1 MAEQAYDKNRGP
13 REMYMEH
20 CQTVYRVAFTYMKN
34 SYDAEDA
41 VQETFARLIRS
52 GERFRSREKE
62 KAWLIVT
69 VSNVCK
75 DMLRRHYRSDR
86 ALEDYQYLAAPPH
99 EIDETMEA
107 ILRLPGKYKTAVY
120 LFYYEGYTAREIA
133 RMLGISESAVG
144 TRILRGRAML
154 KEKLDA
160 EGVSE

>member
-1 MAEQAYDKNRGP
+1 
-13 REMYMEH
+13 MYMEH

-107 ILRLPGKYKTAVY
+107 ILRLPEKYKTVVY
-120 LFYYEGYTAREIA
+120 LFYYESYTAREIA
-133 RMLGISESAVG
+133 RMLGEKPNTVSSRIS
-144 TRILRGRAML
+144 RARSLLKTML
-154 KEKLDA
+154 GGGFDD
-160 EGVSE
+160 

>member
-1 MAEQAYDKNRGP
+1 MDQRAYDKNRGP
-13 REMYMEH
+13 REMYQEH

-34 SYDAEDA
+34 NSDAEDA

-86 ALEDYQYLAAPPH
+86 ALEDYQHLAAVPH

-107 ILRLPGKYKTAVY
+107 ILRLPEKYKTAVY

-133 RMLGISESAVG
+133 RMLGEKPNTVSS
-144 TRILRGRAML
+144 RIGRARLLLKTML
-154 KEKLDA
+154 GGGFDD
-160 EGVSE
+160 

>member
-1 MAEQAYDKNRGP
+1 
-13 REMYMEH
+13 MYMEH

-41 VQETFARLIRS
+41 VQ
-52 GERFRSREKE
+52 KE

-86 ALEDYQYLAAPPH
+86 ALEDYQYLASPPH

-107 ILRLPGKYKTAVY
+107 ILRLPEKYKTAVY

-133 RMLGISESAVG
+133 RMLGEKPNTVSS
-144 TRILRGRAML
+144 RIGRARLLLKTML
-154 KEKLDA
+154 GGGFDD
-160 EGVSE
+160 

>member
-1 MAEQAYDKNRGP
+1 MAEQAYDKNRSP
-13 REMYMEH
+13 REMYQEH

-107 ILRLPGKYKTAVY
+107 ILRLPEKYKTVVY
-120 LFYYEGYTAREIA
+120 RFYYEGYTAREIA
-133 RMLGISESAVG
+133 RMLGEKPNTVSS
-144 TRILRGRAML
+144 RIGRARLLLKTML
-154 KEKLDA
+154 GGGFDD
-160 EGVSE
+160 

>member
-13 REMYMEH
+13 REMYQEH

-52 GERFRSREKE
+52 GERFCSREKE

-69 VSNVCK
+69 VSYVCK

-107 ILRLPGKYKTAVY
+107 ILRLPEKYKTAVY

-133 RMLGISESAVG
+133 RMLGEKPNTVSS
-144 TRILRGRAML
+144 RIGRARLLLKTML
-154 KEKLDA
+154 GGGFDD
-160 EGVSE
+160 

>member
-13 REMYMEH
+13 REMYQEH

-86 ALEDYQYLAAPPH
+86 ALEDYQYLASPPH

-107 ILRLPGKYKTAVY
+107 VLRMPEKYKTVVY

-133 RMLGISESAVG
+133 RMLGEKPNTVSS
-144 TRILRGRAML
+144 RIGRARLLLKTML
-154 KEKLDA
+154 GGGFDD
-160 EGVSE
+160 

>member
-1 MAEQAYDKNRGP
+1 MAEQAYDKNRGL
-13 REMYMEH
+13 REMYQEH
-20 CQTVYRVAFTYMKN
+20 CQTVDRVAFTYMKN

-107 ILRLPGKYKTAVY
+107 ILRLPEKYKTAVY

-133 RMLGISESAVG
+133 RMLGEKPNTVSS
-144 TRILRGRAML
+144 RIGRARLLLKTML
-154 KEKLDA
+154 GGGFDD
-160 EGVSE
+160 

>member
-13 REMYMEH
+13 REIYQEH

-86 ALEDYQYLAAPPH
+86 ALEDYKYLAAPPH

-107 ILRLPGKYKTAVY
+107 ILRLPEKYKTAVY

-133 RMLGISESAVG
+133 RMLGEKPNTVSS
-144 TRILRGRAML
+144 RIGRARLLLKTML
-154 KEKLDA
+154 GGGFDD
-160 EGVSE
+160 

>member
-13 REMYMEH
+13 REIYREH

-107 ILRLPGKYKTAVY
+107 ILRLPAKYKTAVY

-133 RMLGISESAVG
+133 RMLGEKPNTVSSRIS
-144 TRILRGRAML
+144 RARSLLKTML
-154 KEKLDA
+154 GGGFDD
-160 EGVSE
+160 

>member
-13 REMYMEH
+13 REMYQEH

-86 ALEDYQYLAAPPH
+86 ALEDYQYLASPPH

-107 ILRLPGKYKTAVY
+107 VLRMPEKYKTVVY

-133 RMLGISESAVG
+133 RMLGEKPNTVSSRIS
-144 TRILRGRAML
+144 RARSLLKTML
-154 KEKLDA
+154 GGGFDD
-160 EGVSE
+160 

>member
-13 REMYMEH
+13 REMYQEH

-107 ILRLPGKYKTAVY
+107 ILRLTEKYKTAVNLIY
-120 LFYYEGYTAREIA
+120 
-133 RMLGISESAVG
+133 
-144 TRILRGRAML
+144 
-154 KEKLDA
+154 
-160 EGVSE
+160 

>member
-1 MAEQAYDKNRGP
+1 MAEQAYDKNRGL
-13 REMYMEH
+13 REMYQEH

-107 ILRLPGKYKTAVY
+107 ILRLPEKYKTAVY

-133 RMLGISESAVG
+133 RMLGEKPNTVSS
-144 TRILRGRAML
+144 RIGRARLLLKTML
-154 KEKLDA
+154 GGGFDD
-160 EGVSE
+160 

>member
-1 MAEQAYDKNRGP
+1 MDQQAYDKNRGP
-13 REMYMEH
+13 REMYQEH

-107 ILRLPGKYKTAVY
+107 ILRLPEKYKTVVY

-133 RMLGISESAVG
+133 RMLGEKPNTVSS
-144 TRILRGRAML
+144 RIGRARLML
-154 KEKLDA
+154 KTMLGGGFDD
-160 EGVSE
+160 

>member
-13 REMYMEH
+13 REMYQEH

-107 ILRLPGKYKTAVY
+107 ILRLPEKYKTVVY
-120 LFYYEGYTAREIA
+120 LFYYEGYTAPEIA
-133 RMLGISESAVG
+133 QLLGRLPSTVN
-144 TRILRGRAML
+144 TQLRRGREQL
-154 KEKLDA
+154 KTLLEK
-160 EGVSE
+160 EGYP

>member
-13 REMYMEH
+13 REMYQEH

-52 GERFRSREKE
+52 RERFRSREKE

-107 ILRLPGKYKTAVY
+107 ILRLPEKYKTAVY

-133 RMLGISESAVG
+133 RMLGEKPNTVSS
-144 TRILRGRAML
+144 RIGRARLLLKTML
-154 KEKLDA
+154 GGGFDD
-160 EGVSE
+160 

>member
-13 REMYMEH
+13 REIYQEH

-107 ILRLPGKYKTAVY
+107 ILRLPEKYKTVVY

-133 RMLGISESAVG
+133 RMLGEKPNTVSS
-144 TRILRGRAML
+144 RIGRARLLLKTML
-154 KEKLDA
+154 GGGFDD
-160 EGVSE
+160 

>member
-1 MAEQAYDKNRGP
+1 MAEQVYDKNRGP
-13 REMYMEH
+13 REIYREH

-86 ALEDYQYLAAPPH
+86 ALEDYQYLASPPH

-107 ILRLPGKYKTAVY
+107 VLRMPEKYKTVVY

-133 RMLGISESAVG
+133 RMLGEKQNTVSS
-144 TRILRGRAML
+144 RIGRARLLLKTML
-154 KEKLDA
+154 GGGFDD
-160 EGVSE
+160 

>member
-13 REMYMEH
+13 REMYQEH

-34 SYDAEDA
+34 RYDAEDA

-107 ILRLPGKYKTAVY
+107 ILRLPEKYKTAVY

-133 RMLGISESAVG
+133 RVLGEKPNTVSSRIGRARLLLKTMLGG
-144 TRILRGRAML
+144 GF
-154 KEKLDA
+154 DD
-160 EGVSE
+160 

>member
-13 REMYMEH
+13 REMYQEH

-107 ILRLPGKYKTAVY
+107 ILRLPEKYKTVVY

-133 RMLGISESAVG
+133 RMLGEKPNTVSS
-144 TRILRGRAML
+144 RIGRARLLLKTML
-154 KEKLDA
+154 GGGFDD
-160 EGVSE
+160 

>member
-1 MAEQAYDKNRGP
+1 MDQRAYDKNRGP
-13 REMYMEH
+13 REMYQEH

-107 ILRLPGKYKTAVY
+107 ILRLPEKYKTVVY
-120 LFYYEGYTAREIA
+120 LFYYEGYTTREIA
-133 RMLGISESAVG
+133 RMLGEKPNTVSSRIS
-144 TRILRGRAML
+144 RARLLLKTML
-154 KEKLDA
+154 GGGFDD
-160 EGVSE
+160 

>member
-13 REMYMEH
+13 REMYQEH

-107 ILRLPGKYKTAVY
+107 ILRLPEKYKTVVY

-133 RMLGISESAVG
+133 RMLGEKPNTVSSRIS
-144 TRILRGRAML
+144 RARLLLKTML
-154 KEKLDA
+154 GGGFDD
-160 EGVSE
+160 

>member
-1 MAEQAYDKNRGP
+1 MAEQAYDKNRSP
-13 REMYMEH
+13 REMYQEH

-41 VQETFARLIRS
+41 VQETFARLIRT

-107 ILRLPGKYKTAVY
+107 ILRLPEKYKTVVY

-133 RMLGISESAVG
+133 RMLGEKPNTVSS
-144 TRILRGRAML
+144 RIGRARLLLKTML
-154 KEKLDA
+154 GGGFDD
-160 EGVSE
+160 

>member
-1 MAEQAYDKNRGP
+1 MAEQAYDKNRSP
-13 REMYMEH
+13 REMYQEH

-107 ILRLPGKYKTAVY
+107 ILRLPEKYKTVVY

-133 RMLGISESAVG
+133 RMLGEKPNTVSS
-144 TRILRGRAML
+144 RIGRARLLLKTML
-154 KEKLDA
+154 GGGFDD
-160 EGVSE
+160 

>member
-13 REMYMEH
+13 REMYQEH

-69 VSNVCK
+69 ASNVCK

-86 ALEDYQYLAAPPH
+86 ALEDYQYLDAPPH

-107 ILRLPGKYKTAVY
+107 ILRLPEKYKTAVY

-133 RMLGISESAVG
+133 RMLGEKPNTVSS
-144 TRILRGRAML
+144 RIGRARLLLKTML
-154 KEKLDA
+154 GGGFDD
-160 EGVSE
+160 

>member
-1 MAEQAYDKNRGP
+1 
-13 REMYMEH
+13 MYQEH

-107 ILRLPGKYKTAVY
+107 ILRLPEKYKTAVY
-120 LFYYEGYTAREIA
+120 LFYYEGYAAREIA
-133 RMLGISESAVG
+133 RMLGEKPNTVSS
-144 TRILRGRAML
+144 RIGRARLLLKTML
-154 KEKLDA
+154 GGGFDD
-160 EGVSE
+160 

>member
-1 MAEQAYDKNRGP
+1 MDERTYDKNRGP
-13 REMYMEH
+13 REMYQEH

-99 EIDETMEA
+99 EIDESMEA
-107 ILRLPGKYKTAVY
+107 ILRLPEKYKTVVY

-133 RMLGISESAVG
+133 RMLGEKPNTVSS
-144 TRILRGRAML
+144 RIGRARLLLKTML
-154 KEKLDA
+154 GGGFDD
-160 EGVSE
+160 

>member
-13 REMYMEH
+13 REIYQEH

-107 ILRLPGKYKTAVY
+107 ILRLPEKYKTAVY

-133 RMLGISESAVG
+133 RMLGKKPNTVSS
-144 TRILRGRAML
+144 RIGRARLLLKTML
-154 KEKLDA
+154 GGGFDD
-160 EGVSE
+160 

>member
-13 REMYMEH
+13 REMYQEH

-107 ILRLPGKYKTAVY
+107 ILRLPEKYKTVVY
-120 LFYYEGYTAREIA
+120 LFYYEGYTTREIA
-133 RMLGISESAVG
+133 RMLGEKPNTVSSRIS
-144 TRILRGRAML
+144 RARLLLKTML
-154 KEKLDA
+154 GGGFDD
-160 EGVSE
+160 

>member
-1 MAEQAYDKNRGP
+1 MATQAYDKNRGP
-13 REMYMEH
+13 REMYQEH

-86 ALEDYQYLAAPPH
+86 ALEDYQHLAAAPH

-107 ILRLPGKYKTAVY
+107 ILRLPEKYKTVVY

-133 RMLGISESAVG
+133 RMLGEKPNTVSSRIS
-144 TRILRGRAML
+144 RARSLLKTML
-154 KEKLDA
+154 GGGFDD
-160 EGVSE
+160 